1 MEKRKLCITLEVL
14 KEVSTEF
21 PETKQFVDEHLER
34 KCLKENIPAEEVIYF
49 SVRNL
54 EAKN

>member
-21 PETKQFVDEHLER
+21 PETKQFVDKHLER